1 MTRCTRG
8 HKTEV
13 ENREGIEQGSGLEK
27 GSSRPS
33 KGSGDELGHTFDGV
47 EERGREVTPRQR
59 DHMCKDKRDLKCHCH
74 G

>member
-13 ENREGIEQGSGLEK
+13 ENRKGIEQGSGLEK

-33 KGSGDELGHTFDGV
+33 KGSGDES
-47 EERGREVTPRQR
+47 ERSWER
-59 DHMCKDKRDLKCHCH
+59 DRID
-74 G
+74 